1 MIEYLLLILFFITEN
16 KKIKLLLLT
25 LTLII
30 VILKLPKNLEQ
41 EKFIT
46 LNSLDNLSS
55 LKSAINKCC
64 NEDEIKILK
73 KTFLCLKKNKKIYH
87 MFEDD
92 IEKIVPSEKSI
103 FSKLTRF
110 L

>member
-1 MIEYLLLILFFITEN
+1 MIEYLLLILFFIIDN
-16 KKIKLLLLT
+16 KKIRLLLLT

-30 VILKLPKNLEQ
+30 VILKLPKNIDQ

-46 LNSLDNLSS
+46 LNSLDNVAS
-55 LKSAINKCC
+55 LNSAINKCC
-64 NEDEIKILK
+64 NKDEIKILK
-73 KTFLCLKKNKKIYH
+73 KTFVCLKKNKHIYD

-92 IEKIVPSEKSI
+92 IEKIAPSEKSI
-103 FSKLTRF
+103 FSKLIKF